1 MKRALEQVDL
11 SSDESSSSNADD
23 HKAKNGRTSN
33 ITVDQVVDELVSE
46 STTIKCDSK
55 QMNDNFNIGQ
65 GVEELFSEDAILRR
79 AKMYQE
85 YMQMV
90 PMPTEAHSMIPCNSW
105 RGLAASIKTLY
116 GQPLHY
122 LTNLRMKEWDKMRI
136 EADNEDDPLDMLIH
150 PNNAESCIW
159 HLEEV
164 HRRTSSPSYL
174 ARLWVADPMYHVY
187 IDAIFPKLQNPS
199 K

>member
-1 MKRALEQVDL
+1 MKRVTGRRPGRRRTVGCFLDRFVEFGQIGAEIGRRNLLPPPLPYCWYRVPAVVC
-11 SSDESSSSNADD
+11 NA
-23 HKAKNGRTSN
+23 
-33 ITVDQVVDELVSE
+33 
-46 STTIKCDSK
+46 
-55 QMNDNFNIGQ
+55 
-65 GVEELFSEDAILRR
+65 DAILRR

-90 PMPTEAHSMIPCNSW
+90 PMPTEAHSLIPCNSW